1 MIALWPDG
9 AGRHVR
15 SILCI
20 GAHCDDIEI
29 GCGGT
34 LLRLLDRDDP
44 PAVTWVVLSS
54 NAERRAE
61 GLASANNVLARA
73 RQKEIVIGELRD
85 GYLPYLGEA
94 VKDFFEALKPRVS
107 PDLIFTHYRDD
118 RHQDHRLA
126 CELTW
131 NTFRDHA
138 ILEYEVPKFD
148 GDFGAPNLFVPLDED
163 VCDRKIRNVMDHFRS
178 QQDRRWFTP
187 DVFRAVL
194 RLRGMEANAPS
205 GYAEAFYARKLIL
218 A

>member
-1 MIALWPDG
+1 MMTLWPDG
-9 AGRHVR
+9 PGRHVK
-15 SILCI
+15 SILCV
-20 GAHCDDIEI
+20 GAHCDDIEL

-34 LLRLLDRDDP
+34 MLRLLERDAP

-61 GLASANNVLARA
+61 ALGSANAVLARA
-73 RQKEIVIGELRD
+73 TKKEIVIGEFRD

-94 VKDFFEALKPRVS
+94 VKDFFEELKPKVS
-107 PDLIFTHYRDD
+107 PDLIFTHHQND

-131 NTFRDHA
+131 NTFRDHT
-138 ILEYEVPKFD
+138 ILEYEVPKYD
-148 GDFGAPNLFVPLDED
+148 GDFGSPNVFVHLDEA
-163 VCDRKIRNVMDHFRS
+163 VCDRKIENVMKHFRS
-178 QQDRRWFTP
+178 QQNRRWFTP

-194 RLRGMEANAPS
+194 RLRGMESNAPS
-205 GYAEAFYARKLIL
+205 GYAEAFYARKLVL